1 MNVTILHIKET
12 SLKTDEG
19 NVQRITYRH
28 DTCGTITTRYLPV
41 GSIDTCDFC
50 EFRDA
55 DATVIFQ
62 DGDRAVI

>member
-1 MNVTILHIKET
+1 MIFHIKET

-19 NVQRITYRH
+19 NVRAVI
-28 DTCGTITTRYLPV
+28 ITTRYLPV